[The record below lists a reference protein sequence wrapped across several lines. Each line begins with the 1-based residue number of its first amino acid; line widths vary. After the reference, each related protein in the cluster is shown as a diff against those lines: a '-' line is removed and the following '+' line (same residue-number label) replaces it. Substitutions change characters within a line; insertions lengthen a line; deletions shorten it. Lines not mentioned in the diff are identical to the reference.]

1 MGFWA
6 SLRPAVFL
14 LLLLSTTLMS
24 EIDNT
29 VNQIMKSAP
38 LIDGH
43 NDLALQLRRY
53 FNNNLTGLDLNTLKK
68 THTNINKLKEGNVGA
83 QLWSAYVLCS
93 SQYKDAVRLTMEQID
108 VIKRMCRKY
117 KEFKLVTTSEGMR
130 NATDK
135 IACLIS
141 IEGGQSIDSS
151 LAALRMFYDL
161 GVRSMSLTHMC
172 HTPWARST
180 EERPDIVPPKS
191 NLTDFGRE
199 VVLEMN
205 RLGMIVDLSHTAHGT
220 AKAVLQI
227 SKAPVI
233 FSHSSASAICQHRRN
248 VPDNLLK
255 MIKRKK
261 GLVMVNFYCGFVA
274 CQKVCNISNVADH
287 FDYIKKIAGY
297 ESVGIGGDYDG
308 ATWFPQGLED
318 VSKYPAL
325 IKELL
330 RRKWTADELKAV
342 LRDNFLRV
350 FGKVEEVKAKLKDVA
365 ASEKEIPL
373 TEIANKSCRLS
384 LRDAFPTPNSGHSL
398 WKTVPPAFTIV
409 CTVNTYIISLILTG

>member
-191 NLTDFGRE
+191 NLTDFGR
-199 VVLEMN
+199 
-205 RLGMIVDLSHTAHGT
+205 
-220 AKAVLQI
+220 
-227 SKAPVI
+227 
-233 FSHSSASAICQHRRN
+233 
-248 VPDNLLK
+248 
-255 MIKRKK
+255 KRKK

>member
-1 MGFWA
+1 MFFLTSLQFYNSEISASSYKMGFWA
-6 SLRPAVFL
+6 SLCPAVFL

-24 EIDNT
+24 ETNNT

-117 KEFKLVTTSEGMR
+117 EEFNLVTTSEGIR
-130 NATDK
+130 NTTDK
-135 IACLIS
+135 IACLIT

-161 GVRSMSLTHMC
+161 GVRSMSLTHTC

-180 EERPDIVPPKS
+180 EEHSDIVPPKS
-191 NLTDFGRE
+191 SLTDFGQ
-199 VVLEMN
+199 
-205 RLGMIVDLSHTAHGT
+205 
-220 AKAVLQI
+220 K
-227 SKAPVI
+227 K
-233 FSHSSASAICQHRRN
+233 
-248 VPDNLLK
+248 
-255 MIKRKK
+255 KK

-297 ESVGIGGDYDG
+297 KSVGIGGDYDG
-308 ATWFPQGLED
+308 AVWFPQGLED

-330 RRKWTADELKAV
+330 RRKWTAGELKAV

-350 FGKVEEVKAKLKDVA
+350 FGKVEEVKAKLKNVA

-373 TEIANKSCRLS
+373 NEITNKSCRLS
-384 LRDAFPTPNSGHSL
+384 LRDVFPTANSGHSL

-409 CTVNTYIISLILTG
+409 CTVNTYIVSLILTG